1 MSSQLGRSCT
11 QTAVYKARGKPC
23 RMVSQCAAMHRILLT
38 ATAVLWGIGNAEFVD
53 AEETTCDEAVCAGH
67 DRSASEEVQALRTEL
82 LQTAVQLKRSKE
94 AELPNDM
101 LHDLQLETFQA
112 MSEHRE
118 ALRRQ
123 ADAMAAET
131 RTAEALKA
139 MNHETSTGPP
149 QEQIA
154 PSSPKPKHAKHHHH
168 GGENKLLQEAM
179 IPAGAL
185 AAGMLLLW
193 YQLTTAGILAIYFG
207 AQAGF
212 TLYMKVVLSNSV
224 ISQELGI
231 DGVPAGFLVTAV
243 QQVVAFFVLAIIV
256 AAMYCTPYRY
266 TPRRLK
272 SWSEVACVILFSFA
286 FSLNIGLNNFS
297 LSLLAVSL
305 NMIIRSC
312 LPIVTLAFQQILG
325 PCIPDLAQK
334 VRMTEVTLMVAGV
347 VFAAVATL
355 AKSEGSHHGGS
366 ESKNLLLG
374 VFVCTLSDA
383 ACAVNLILG
392 NMFGSSLDPPL
403 NPVDTIFYMA
413 LPCALFLLPASIL
426 LMHPVE
432 WPNFGDITDL
442 QVFQKVMEL
451 SPTTMLWVILS
462 GCIAAGYNSCCV
474 CWQFQQGS
482 HHHALH
488 LHGSRDLARRRVE
501 RGHAAGD
508 PREHRGFHWLQFVE
522 VEREGREE
530 GGERDTGKILE
541 PVEAWSGSSETWTG
555 SNFIALHWPFFRLPA
570 NDVALGQTAGETAC
584 SEGEVLR
591 SWEEKDAVVARARAR
606 GAKAVAKVHAG
617 RSEDRDHPGR
627 QPDLLSPPAMASEP
641 DAAGAR
647 EPGGCIMEGWL
658 MKRSQ
663 QLLQWRW
670 RYVKLTSDK
679 RLVTFTSEQADVLTN
694 DVDVGGSTAE
704 ATDFF
709 LAAPV
714 DFGFLVAC
722 REKTLRFAAETAAT
736 REEWLEKI
744 ASIADRRSLDPG
756 QEADNPAFARTD
768 SPSSSLFLQPIEEFV
783 GEESPKNKSPDN
795 GKGSKGPGR
804 GKGPGK
810 GGAKGAKGPGKAPP
824 KGQGKG
830 PPVPGKGVPRLRTM
844 PKASSL
850 PLGRRLSVR
859 TLNADQ
865 VAAFAPERRLAPDGP
880 VPGSS
885 SDEEPSPLN
894 PAAVDLEA
902 LRSAFAAQAKAP
914 ASARSSRR
922 SPRGV
927 HSTPIH
933 VERKFFALLALAA
946 SLDQLQPGD
955 CALSAEECE
964 RFTQV
969 LPPVELLRPL
979 ADYEG
984 DISGLRDVEREILP
998 LARLT
1003 RLRERLR
1010 LLSLFKTLDERLGDG
1025 MQQMLGSIRNP
1036 MCAVQ
1041 TACGEVRK
1049 NLLQIIVVLFNY
1061 VNYGQAPSE
1070 NGKPSDL
1077 RARNVDVQS
1086 LTHLVETQS
1095 FGGPFAKFNML
1106 HFCLQE
1112 LLKQCPDLQTGV
1124 LL

>member
-1 MSSQLGRSCT
+1 
-11 QTAVYKARGKPC
+11 
-23 RMVSQCAAMHRILLT
+23 MVSQCAAMHRILLT
-38 ATAVLWGIGNAEFVD
+38 ATAVLWGIGNAEFAED
-53 AEETTCDEAVCAGH
+53 AEETTCLEAVCAGH

-94 AELPNDM
+94 AEPPNDM

-154 PSSPKPKHAKHHHH
+154 PSGPKPKHGKHHHH

-243 QQVVAFFVLAIIV
+243 QQVVAFIVLAIIV

-266 TPRRLK
+266 TPRPLK
-272 SWSEVACVILFSFA
+272 SWSEVACVIIFSFA

-334 VRMTEVTLMVAGV
+334 VRMTEVTLMIAGV

-355 AKSEGSHHGGS
+355 AKSEGSHGGGS

-426 LMHPVE
+426 LMHPVG

-462 GCIAAGYNSCCV
+462 GCIAAGYNVLQYTVVQRLSA
-474 CWQFQQGS
+474 S
-482 HHHALH
+482 
-488 LHGSRDLARRRVE
+488 
-501 RGHAAGD
+501 HAAFAGNFNKAATIMLSICMGLETL
-508 PREHRGFHWLQFVE
+508 PGGVWSAVMLLAILGNIGAFTGFSLLKSNEKAVKKA
-522 VEREGREE
+522 
-530 GGERDTGKILE
+530 GGERDIVQVLEPVKAWHLGCVEVTEDTSGRGPTRDVAAVYGMVLSDIAAIASLLVLAARKGTPSGPWLPIVDNIDNRHRDLVPSGYHGTKLNTVWDLLGIGDTSNAEGLILE
-541 PVEAWSGSSETWTG
+541 PTG
-555 SNFIALHWPFFRLPA
+555 GGKGKARSFIGERRRNGAKELWYL
-570 NDVALGQTAGETAC
+570 LGGKGGGKGPRRVMQGNTQ
-584 SEGEVLR
+584 
-591 SWEEKDAVVARARAR
+591 DAVPTEALRVFDTSQAH
-606 GAKAVAKVHAG
+606 GA
-617 RSEDRDHPGR
+617 SLGR
-627 QPDLLSPPAMASEP
+627 QPDLLPPTAMASEP

-647 EPGGCIMEGWL
+647 VPGCVMQGWL

-670 RYVKLTSDK
+670 RYVKLTFDK
-679 RLVTFTSEQADVLTN
+679 HLVTFTSEQADVLTN

-714 DFGFLVAC
+714 DFGFLLAC
-722 REKTLRFAAETAAT
+722 RLG
-736 REEWLEKI
+736 
-744 ASIADRRSLDPG
+744 PG
-756 QEADNPAFARTD
+756 HAW
-768 SPSSSLFLQPIEEFV
+768 SSLS
-783 GEESPKNKSPDN
+783 G
-795 GKGSKGPGR
+795 
-804 GKGPGK
+804 
-810 GGAKGAKGPGKAPP
+810 
-824 KGQGKG
+824 
-830 PPVPGKGVPRLRTM
+830 
-844 PKASSL
+844 SSL
-850 PLGRRLSVR
+850 ETSSWCGR
-859 TLNADQ
+859 
-865 VAAFAPERRLAPDGP
+865 F
-880 VPGSS
+880 
-885 SDEEPSPLN
+885 
-894 PAAVDLEA
+894 
-902 LRSAFAAQAKAP
+902 
-914 ASARSSRR
+914 
-922 SPRGV
+922 
-927 HSTPIH
+927 
-933 VERKFFALLALAA
+933 
-946 SLDQLQPGD
+946 
-955 CALSAEECE
+955 
-964 RFTQV
+964 
-969 LPPVELLRPL
+969 
-979 ADYEG
+979 
-984 DISGLRDVEREILP
+984 
-998 LARLT
+998 
-1003 RLRERLR
+1003 ERLVSKSR
-1010 LLSLFKTLDERLGDG
+1010 
-1025 MQQMLGSIRNP
+1025 
-1036 MCAVQ
+1036 
-1041 TACGEVRK
+1041 
-1049 NLLQIIVVLFNY
+1049 QIP
-1061 VNYGQAPSE
+1061 PSCHE
-1070 NGKPSDL
+1070 KKL
-1077 RARNVDVQS
+1077 W
-1086 LTHLVETQS
+1086 
-1095 FGGPFAKFNML
+1095 
-1106 HFCLQE
+1106 
-1112 LLKQCPDLQTGV
+1112 
-1124 LL
+1124 

>member
-1 MSSQLGRSCT
+1 
-11 QTAVYKARGKPC
+11 
-23 RMVSQCAAMHRILLT
+23 MVSQCAAMHRILLT
-38 ATAVLWGIGNAEFVD
+38 ATAVLWGIGNAEFAED
-53 AEETTCDEAVCAGH
+53 AEETTCLEAVCAGH

-94 AELPNDM
+94 AEPPNDM

-154 PSSPKPKHAKHHHH
+154 PSGPKPKHGKHHHH

-243 QQVVAFFVLAIIV
+243 QQVVAFIVLAIIV

-266 TPRRLK
+266 TPRPLK
-272 SWSEVACVILFSFA
+272 SWSEVACVIIFSFA

-355 AKSEGSHHGGS
+355 AKSEGSHGGGS

-426 LMHPVE
+426 LMHPVG

-462 GCIAAGYNSCCV
+462 GCIAAGGASCCI

-488 LHGSRDLARRRVE
+488 LHGSGDLARRRLE
-501 RGHAAGD
+501 RGHAAGH
-508 PREHRGFHWLQFVE
+508 PREHRGLHWLQFVE
-522 VEREGREE
+522 VQRESCEE
-530 GGERDTGKILE
+530 GGERDIVQVLE
-541 PVEAWSGSSETWTG
+541 PVKAWHLGCVEVWCFRNLDWYHFHCPS
-555 SNFIALHWPFFRLPA
+555 FALCPAARKIGAEVAAMKLGIFTDAREHVLPHLMTNIFQPAVFRLQP
-570 NDVALGQTAGETAC
+570 VMPRLGRQLRKLP
-584 SEGEVLR
+584 SEKVREVL
-591 SWEEKDAVVARARAR
+591 SPWEERDAVRPLVTNQGGGKGKARSFIGERR
-606 GAKAVAKVHAG
+606 RNGAKELWYLLVGWSV
-617 RSEDRDHPGR
+617 PGFEVR
-627 QPDLLSPPAMASEP
+627 HLL
-641 DAAGAR
+641 
-647 EPGGCIMEGWL
+647 
-658 MKRSQ
+658 
-663 QLLQWRW
+663 LLQGGKGGGKG
-670 RYVKLTSDK
+670 YVKLTFDK
-679 RLVTFTSEQADVLTN
+679 HLVTFTSEQADVLTN
-694 DVDVGGSTAE
+694 DVNVGGSTAE

-722 REKTLRFAAETAAT
+722 RLG
-736 REEWLEKI
+736 
-744 ASIADRRSLDPG
+744 PG
-756 QEADNPAFARTD
+756 HAW
-768 SPSSSLFLQPIEEFV
+768 SSLS
-783 GEESPKNKSPDN
+783 G
-795 GKGSKGPGR
+795 
-804 GKGPGK
+804 
-810 GGAKGAKGPGKAPP
+810 
-824 KGQGKG
+824 
-830 PPVPGKGVPRLRTM
+830 
-844 PKASSL
+844 SSL
-850 PLGRRLSVR
+850 ETSSWCGR
-859 TLNADQ
+859 
-865 VAAFAPERRLAPDGP
+865 F
-880 VPGSS
+880 
-885 SDEEPSPLN
+885 
-894 PAAVDLEA
+894 
-902 LRSAFAAQAKAP
+902 
-914 ASARSSRR
+914 
-922 SPRGV
+922 
-927 HSTPIH
+927 
-933 VERKFFALLALAA
+933 
-946 SLDQLQPGD
+946 
-955 CALSAEECE
+955 
-964 RFTQV
+964 
-969 LPPVELLRPL
+969 
-979 ADYEG
+979 
-984 DISGLRDVEREILP
+984 
-998 LARLT
+998 
-1003 RLRERLR
+1003 ERLVSKSR
-1010 LLSLFKTLDERLGDG
+1010 
-1025 MQQMLGSIRNP
+1025 
-1036 MCAVQ
+1036 
-1041 TACGEVRK
+1041 
-1049 NLLQIIVVLFNY
+1049 QIP
-1061 VNYGQAPSE
+1061 PSCHE
-1070 NGKPSDL
+1070 KKL
-1077 RARNVDVQS
+1077 W
-1086 LTHLVETQS
+1086 
-1095 FGGPFAKFNML
+1095 
-1106 HFCLQE
+1106 
-1112 LLKQCPDLQTGV
+1112 
-1124 LL
+1124 